1 MTQRQFGYSVHF
13 QSLFSICLLTYF
25 PHSNRYATRVL
36 SSFKIIIQ
44 PLAKA
49 EMVLLLDIQDFGL
62 FLLVKD
68 WWEYTMC
75 TLNIMENE
83 KTCTRSAQDARQQTG
98 ITCLL
103 SSSGFYTLYS
113 YIYSVPVLC
122 FCFAYQSCVFVFLIL
137 LTTCISRCSYHRI
150 NRYC

>member
-1 MTQRQFGYSVHF
+1 MHF

-25 PHSNRYATRVL
+25 PHINRYATRVL

-49 EMVLLLDIQDFGL
+49 EMVLLLDIQGFGL
-62 FLLVKD
+62 FLACQGYCVLSTSWK
-68 WWEYTMC
+68 MR
-75 TLNIMENE
+75 
-83 KTCTRSAQDARQQTG
+83 KPARDARQQTG

-122 FCFAYQSCVFVFLIL
+122 FCFACQSCVFVFPIL
-137 LTTCISRCSYHRI
+137 PATCISRCSYHRI